1 MQLGSLYHEV
11 CKNEIADTS
20 VPTIILWLYG
30 RLSCDAH
37 IAYHWLYCEGYQ
49 MQVAHGI
56 CCAAGRSLVANQL
69 LLRCTEGCGSQHLLC
84 SDGPAVVIVGGA
96 RTCAKPLFVSV

>member
-1 MQLGSLYHEV
+1 
-11 CKNEIADTS
+11 
-20 VPTIILWLYG
+20 
-30 RLSCDAH
+30 
-37 IAYHWLYCEGYQ
+37 

-84 SDGPAVVIVGGA
+84 SDGPAVVTVGGA
-96 RTCAKPLFVSV
+96 RTCTKPLFVCLFDALDCILYLGFNVFCSVCIAKCVAGFFKGSTGRAHMGYHDCPTISS